1 MVMSAT
7 GRDACSRHP
16 RKVPGGYMGCAGG
29 EEKYYHRGDFLRSRH
44 AFFERNSGCAVLE
57 AMLTMGPRDFLRCG
71 SAKWAMLW

>member
-1 MVMSAT
+1 MVMSRPVEMHVA
-7 GRDACSRHP
+7 AIHEN
-16 RKVPGGYMGCAGG
+16 VPGGDMGCAGG
-29 EEKYYHRGDFLRSRH
+29 EEKYYHRGEFLRSGH